1 MKHPPRV
8 SKGPQPIES
17 DEEDEDFPATRF
29 FTDAMAR
36 KVVTPVQ
43 QPKRNTNLLA
53 IGAGL
58 GLALVA
64 LLALA
69 ALLNS

>member
-1 MKHPPRV
+1 
-8 SKGPQPIES
+8 
-17 DEEDEDFPATRF
+17 
-29 FTDAMAR
+29 MAH
-36 KVVTPVQ
+36 KVVAPV
-43 QPKRNTNLLA
+43 KRPGRNHNLLA

-58 GLALVA
+58 ALTLVA